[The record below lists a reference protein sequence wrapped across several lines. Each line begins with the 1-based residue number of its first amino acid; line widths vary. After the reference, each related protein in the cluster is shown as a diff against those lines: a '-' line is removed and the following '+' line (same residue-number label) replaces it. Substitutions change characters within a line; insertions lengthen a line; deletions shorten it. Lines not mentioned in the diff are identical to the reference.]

1 MPVRDSAGIKE
12 LAMSFGRNLISMARF
27 FLSRDAMDLA
37 SGVIPIAGDDAH
49 HIAFS
54 LRMAVGDALTVCDM
68 QKTEYVCTITDIKP
82 DLVLLRI
89 DDIRENS
96 TELPLEITLYQSLPK
111 GDKMDTVV
119 QKAVELGVT
128 SIVPVASARC
138 IVKLDEKTAQKKI
151 ARWQK
156 IAEEAAKQCG
166 RGIVP
171 QIGMP
176 VTFAQAI
183 TAGAQLDLP
192 LFCYEGDGTVSLKS
206 VLDGAREKMQ
216 TGKSPNPL
224 TSAIYIGPEG
234 GYDTREVALAQSA
247 GFPSVNLG
255 RRILRCETASG
266 FVLSCM
272 TYAFEL

>member
-1 MPVRDSAGIKE
+1 
-12 LAMSFGRNLISMARF
+12 MARF

-54 LRMAVGDALTVCDM
+54 LRMAVGERLTVCDM
-68 QKTEYVCTITDIKP
+68 QKTEYACTITDIKP
-82 DLVLLRI
+82 ELVLLRI
-89 DDIRENS
+89 DEVHPNS
-96 TELPLEITLYQSLPK
+96 TELPLAVTLYQSLPK
-111 GDKMDTVV
+111 GDKMDYIV

-128 SIVPVASARC
+128 SIVPVAGARC
-138 IVKLDEKTAQKKI
+138 IVKLDEKNAQKKV

-166 RGIVP
+166 RGMIP

-176 VTFAQAI
+176 VSFAQAI
-183 TAGAQLDLP
+183 AAGAAADLP
-192 LFCYEGDGTVSLKS
+192 LFCYEGDGTVSLKT
-206 VLDGAREKMQ
+206 VLDNAKATLPSDGAVL
-216 TGKSPNPL
+216 S
-224 TSAIYIGPEG
+224 SAVYIGPEG
-234 GYDTREVALAQSA
+234 GYDTREVALAADA

>member
-1 MPVRDSAGIKE
+1 
-12 LAMSFGRNLISMARF
+12 MARF

-54 LRMAVGDALTVCDM
+54 LRMAVGEHLTVCDM
-68 QKTEYVCTITDIKP
+68 QKTEYACTITDIKP

-89 DDIRENS
+89 DEVRPNS
-96 TELPLEITLYQSLPK
+96 TELPIAVTLYQSLPK
-111 GDKMDTVV
+111 GDKMDYIV

-128 SIVPVASARC
+128 SIVPVAGARC
-138 IVKLDEKTAQKKI
+138 IVKLDEKNAQKKV

-176 VTFAQAI
+176 ISFAQAI
-183 TAGAQLDLP
+183 ADGASTDLP
-192 LFCYEGDGTVSLKS
+192 LFCYEGDGTVSLKT
-206 VLDGAREKMQ
+206 VLDNAMSKMPPDRI
-216 TGKSPNPL
+216 SIS
-224 TSAIYIGPEG
+224 SAVYIGPEG
-234 GYDTREVALAQSA
+234 GYDTKEVALAADA
-247 GFPSVNLG
+247 GFASVNLG

>member
-1 MPVRDSAGIKE
+1 
-12 LAMSFGRNLISMARF
+12 MARF

-54 LRMAVGDALTVCDM
+54 LRMAVGEHLTVCDM
-68 QKTEYVCTITDIKP
+68 QKTEYACTITDIKP

-89 DDIRENS
+89 DEVRPNS
-96 TELPLEITLYQSLPK
+96 TELPISVTLYQSLPK
-111 GDKMDTVV
+111 GDKMDYIV

-128 SIVPVASARC
+128 SIVPVAGARC
-138 IVKLDEKTAQKKI
+138 IVKLDEKNAQKKV

-176 VTFAQAI
+176 ISFAQAI
-183 TAGAQLDLP
+183 AAGASTDLP
-192 LFCYEGDGTVSLKS
+192 LFCYEGDGTVSLKT
-206 VLDGAREKMQ
+206 VLDNAMSKMPPDRI
-216 TGKSPNPL
+216 SIS
-224 TSAIYIGPEG
+224 SAVYIGPEG
-234 GYDTREVALAQSA
+234 GYDTKEVALAEDA
-247 GFPSVNLG
+247 GFASVNLG

>member
-1 MPVRDSAGIKE
+1 
-12 LAMSFGRNLISMARF
+12 MARF
-27 FLSRDAMDLA
+27 FLPREAMDLA
-37 SGVIPIAGDDAH
+37 SGVIPITGDDAH

-68 QKTEYVCTITDIKP
+68 QKTEYACTITDIKP

-89 DDIRENS
+89 DEVRENS
-96 TELPLEITLYQSLPK
+96 TELPLEIVLYQSLPK
-111 GDKMDTVV
+111 GDKMDTIV

-128 SIVPVASARC
+128 TVIPVAGARC
-138 IVKLDEKTAQKKI
+138 IVKLDEKNAQKKI

-166 RGIVP
+166 RGIIP

-176 VTFAQAI
+176 ISFAAAI
-183 TAGAQLDLP
+183 EAGRKTDLP
-192 LFCYEGDGTVSLKS
+192 LFCYEGDGTVSLKT
-206 VLDGAREKMQ
+206 VLEDAKQRIAAQDASDGKML
-216 TGKSPNPL
+216 SA
-224 TSAIYIGPEG
+224 AIYIGPEG
-234 GYDTREVALAQSA
+234 GYDTKEVALARDA

>member
-1 MPVRDSAGIKE
+1 
-12 LAMSFGRNLISMARF
+12 MARF
-27 FLSRDAMDLA
+27 FLSRDVMDLA

-54 LRMAVGDALTVCDM
+54 LRMAVGDTLTVCDM
-68 QKTEYVCTITDIKP
+68 QKTEYACTITDIKP
-82 DLVLLRI
+82 QLVLLRI
-89 DDIRENS
+89 DEVRENS
-96 TELPLEITLYQSLPK
+96 TELPLEICLYQSLPK
-111 GDKMDTVV
+111 GDKMDYIV

-128 SIVPVASARC
+128 TIIPVAGARC
-138 IVKLDEKTAQKKI
+138 IVKLDEKTAQKKV

-166 RGIVP
+166 RGIIP
-171 QIGMP
+171 QVGMP
-176 VTFAQAI
+176 VSFARAI
-183 TAGAQLDLP
+183 EQGRQMTLP
-192 LFCYEGDGTVSLKS
+192 LFCYEGDGTVSLKT
-206 VLDGAREKMQ
+206 VLEQAKQQMNVSDAADK
-216 TGKSPNPL
+216 PL
-224 TSAIYIGPEG
+224 PTAAIYIGPEG
-234 GYDTREVALAQSA
+234 GYDTKEVALAADA

>member
-1 MPVRDSAGIKE
+1 
-12 LAMSFGRNLISMARF
+12 MARF

-54 LRMAVGDALTVCDM
+54 LRMAVGEHLTVCDM

-82 DLVLLRI
+82 EQVLLRI
-89 DDIRENS
+89 DEVHPNA
-96 TELPLEITLYQSLPK
+96 TELPLEVTLYQSLPK
-111 GDKMDTVV
+111 GDKMDTIV

-128 SIVPVASARC
+128 KIIPVASSRC
-138 IVKLDEKTAQKKI
+138 IVKLDEKSAQKKA

-176 VTFAQAI
+176 ITFAQAI
-183 TAGAQLDLP
+183 SAGADVHLP
-192 LFCYEGDGTVSLKS
+192 LFCYEGDGTVSLKT
-206 VLDGAREKMQ
+206 VLADAAQKVAGSENEK
-216 TGKSPNPL
+216 PL
-224 TSAIYIGPEG
+224 TAAVYIGPEG
-234 GYDTREVALAQSA
+234 GYDTKEVALAASA